1 MPVQSAFDQGRLA
14 NLTSFVNNAVLFT
27 VAATHV
33 VELTRSAV
41 SGNAGNYAASSSHSL
56 LLCLSECCCKWST
69 PQVLPVIVLSQ
80 DPSAALCFP
89 AMCLAWASAAAGKL

>member
-1 MPVQSAFDQGRLA
+1 MLCTTKHAPHLCNSWNEGLLCVPVQSAFDQGRLA

-41 SGNAGNYAASSSHSL
+41 SGNAGIHAALISCCLTPLSISVL
-56 LLCLSECCCKWST
+56 L
-69 PQVLPVIVLSQ
+69 QVLNIT
-80 DPSAALCFP
+80 SAP
-89 AMCLAWASAAAGKL
+89 GSCLV

>member
-41 SGNAGNYAASSSHSL
+41 SGNAGICAASISCRL
-56 LLCLSECCCKWST
+56 LH
-69 PQVLPVIVLSQ
+69 
-80 DPSAALCFP
+80 
-89 AMCLAWASAAAGKL
+89 

>member
-1 MPVQSAFDQGRLA
+1 MIGAPVRLEKAGKHSAGLAPCFCDQWTWSEGLLCVPVQSAFDQGRLA

-41 SGNAGNYAASSSHSL
+41 SGNAGICAASISCRL
-56 LLCLSECCCKWST
+56 LL
-69 PQVLPVIVLSQ
+69 
-80 DPSAALCFP
+80 
-89 AMCLAWASAAAGKL
+89 